1 VWLADAGGD
10 AGPWPGAGRSLPGIS
25 HPGFYPPDFLL
36 GILAL
41 AVLVDLLAASVG
53 VLVLLRTQTVRQ
65 AQQILSIGTL
75 VGVVGGGILFQRLSG
90 GISLSLSGAELF
102 LLIFAALVVID
113 AVLLTFALLRFQRQT
128 DLELA
133 RLPGYTMQRVADTPR
148 AAWCLEVCREGCC

>member
-1 VWLADAGGD
+1 M
-10 AGPWPGAGRSLPGIS
+10 
-25 HPGFYPPDFLL
+25 
-36 GILAL
+36 
-41 AVLVDLLAASVG
+41 G
-53 VLVLLRTQTVRQ
+53 VLVSLRTQTVRQ